1 MWFSACFNSGA
12 QVYIYIYIGCGPRV
26 WRLQWEA
33 EGVCMTEVSNDHM
46 HLVSIDTFC
55 AESLEGYKHPC
66 VLKWA
71 NGMGYATQSRKNK
84 VRVERT
90 AK

>member
-1 MWFSACFNSGA
+1 
-12 QVYIYIYIGCGPRV
+12 
-26 WRLQWEA
+26 
-33 EGVCMTEVSNDHM
+33 MTEVPNEHT
-46 HLVSIDTFC
+46 HIVSIETFS

-71 NGMGYATQSRKNK
+71 NDMGYATYWDTQSRKNK